1 MAKRRKKARGKSST
15 KVSKTSFKAIKK
27 LKKNGGACKSTATPS
42 TSQPRSLKGRDARRE
57 ERFRELV
64 AWHMLEGMDE
74 AAARLRAG
82 EEMSGGR

>member
-27 LKKNGGACKSTATPS
+27 LKKNGGARKSTATPS
-42 TSQPRSLKGRDARRE
+42 TSQPRSLKGRDARS
-57 ERFRELV
+57 FRELV